1 MHSSVLRGSDF
12 QLSWHGRPVA
22 HEDFFAPHERST
34 RLGLLAPSGTEGI
47 GAATFALACVTAFY
61 DRYRAAGGHF
71 FAYPD
76 FYSFQCRGGPLA
88 NYGAFD
94 FWPDKD
100 VLLPGDAD
108 AAAAAI
114 VDRAVDVLLVPDP
127 DLPEHEH
134 PSLPVDRL
142 RPSVRCFAYHAD
154 GAVANANLTIACST
168 EPFRAYARD
177 VLASAD
183 RLHAAP
189 EWVANAAV
197 ATLEQSFRELDLARL
212 RLRPPRRA
220 MRQPNLTHL

>member
-12 QLSWHGRPVA
+12 QLCWHGRPVA
-22 HEDFFAPHERST
+22 HGDFFAQHNRST

-61 DRYRAAGGHF
+61 DHYRAAGGHF

-76 FYSFQCRGGPLA
+76 FFSFQCGQCPGNDGPLA

-100 VLLPGDAD
+100 VLLPDDAE

-114 VDRAVDVLLVPDP
+114 VDRAVDILLVPDP
-127 DLPEHEH
+127 GVPDRERLPL
-134 PSLPVDRL
+134 SVDRL
-142 RPSVRCFAYHAD
+142 RRSVGRCFAYHAD
-154 GAVANANLTIACST
+154 GAVANADLTIACST
-168 EPFRAYARD
+168 DPFRAYASN

-183 RLHAAP
+183 RLHTAP
-189 EWVANAAV
+189 EWVANPAV
-197 ATLEQSFRELDLARL
+197 ATVEQSFRELDLARL
-212 RLRPPRRA
+212 E
-220 MRQPNLTHL
+220 HL